1 MNPLQVSLVQLCS
14 SPQIKDNLNTIE
26 LLLKNA
32 LDDQPDIIVLPET
45 FSYMGKK
52 RARPDEDTD
61 TLRQW
66 MSHLATACHCWLIGG
81 TVPCQITPSEQCR
94 ASCFVY
100 SPHGKEVCRYDK
112 IHLFDADVGDEKG
125 AYRESNDYQ
134 RGNEPT
140 LFTMDTPEPVTVG
153 LSVCY
158 DLRFP
163 ELYRQLTNRGAH
175 ILSVP
180 SAFTHKTGQAHW
192 EVLLRARAIE
202 NQCFVLASN
211 QGGTHADGNRTW
223 GHSMIINPWGDILAQ
238 AREQAAVISARLNVN
253 ELLDRRSS
261 MPCLKH
267 QQLSTTRMT
276 PLKKNSGSQP

>member
-14 SPQIKDNLNTIE
+14 STQVNDNLNTIE
-26 LLLKNA
+26 LLLKNT
-32 LDDQPDIIVLPET
+32 LDDQPDIIVLPES
-45 FSYMGKK
+45 FSYRGKK
-52 RARPDEDTD
+52 QANPGQDED

-66 MSHLATACHCWLIGG
+66 MSHLATTYQCWLIGG
-81 TVPCQITPSEQCR
+81 TIPCQLTPGGLCR

-100 SPHGKEVCRYDK
+100 SPQGKEICHYDK
-112 IHLFDADVGDEKG
+112 IHLFDVDVGDEKG
-125 AYRESNDYQ
+125 AYRESNDFCP
-134 RGNEPT
+134 GSKPT
-140 LFTMDTPEPVTVG
+140 LFSLDTPEPATVG

-163 ELYRQLTNRGAH
+163 ELYRLLTNHGAH

-192 EVLLRARAIE
+192 EILLRARAIE
-202 NQCFVLASN
+202 NQCFVLGAN
-211 QGGTHADGNRTW
+211 QGGVHSDGTRTW
-223 GHSMIINPWGDILAQ
+223 GHSMIVDPWGNILAQ
-238 AREQAAVISARLNVN
+238 ARKQATVVSACLNFN

-267 QQLSTTRMT
+267 QRLSTIKIV
-276 PLKKNSGSQP
+276 PQKSNSGSQH